1 MLSVYKSSLDELS
14 EVNSA
19 AQIVLLFAANIL
31 TMVPHLRRLS
41 FIAHKLGSEKSPE
54 PQKTAL
60 SSHSTS
66 ELPAKPIP
74 SLLSFPNEIILLVAE
89 NLDLKG
95 LNCLIQASRRLSSLL
110 TPNLHRLAVQ
120 DCHAGWR
127 IPFPVLHWAAWKGY
141 EGLARLLLDKG
152 FDADLRTTF
161 QGKTA
166 LHFAALKGHEAIIR
180 LLLDKGAKA
189 DMQDIS
195 YGISP
200 LHIAALEGHEAV
212 VRLLLDRGADVSI
225 GDHMGRTALVWAARY
240 ASLDK
245 EIVGVF
251 RLLLERGA
259 NVDMRERECG
269 GTSLHWAVEKGRR
282 EAVKLLL
289 EKGAS
294 LTVLSDSKETA
305 VDWALRKGDDE
316 MVSLLLGCGEMDDLA
331 KARGS
336 TIGLATRFKTLP
348 AATRA

>member
-1 MLSVYKSSLDELS
+1 
-14 EVNSA
+14 
-19 AQIVLLFAANIL
+19 
-31 TMVPHLRRLS
+31 MVPHLRRLS
-41 FIAHKLGSEKSPE
+41 FVADRLTSEKSPA
-54 PQKTAL
+54 PSL
-60 SSHSTS
+60 PPSHPHPPPPS
-66 ELPAKPIP
+66 ESESAAKSVL
-74 SLLSFPNEIILLVAE
+74 SLLSFPNELILLIAE
-89 NLDLKG
+89 NLDLKN
-95 LNCLIQASRRLSSLL
+95 LNCLIRASRRLASLL

-120 DCHAGWR
+120 DRDAGWW
-127 IPFPVLHWAAWKGY
+127 IPFPALHWAAWKGY
-141 EGLARLLLDKG
+141 EGLARLLLEKG
-152 FDADLRTTF
+152 LDVDLRTTF

-166 LHFAALKGHEAIIR
+166 LHFAALKGHESIIR

-225 GDHMGRTALVWAARY
+225 GDHTGRTALVWAARY

-245 EIVGVF
+245 EIVGVV

-259 NVDMRERECG
+259 DVDMRERECG

-294 LTVLSDSKETA
+294 VTLLSDSKETA

-316 MVSLLLGCGEMDDLA
+316 MVRLLLGCTEMDESG
-331 KARGS
+331 GS
-336 TIGLATRFKTLP
+336 STMGGC
-348 AATRA
+348 AALGRLRALSRA

>member
-1 MLSVYKSSLDELS
+1 
-14 EVNSA
+14 
-19 AQIVLLFAANIL
+19 
-31 TMVPHLRRLS
+31 MVPHLRRLS
-41 FIAHKLGSEKSPE
+41 YIANRLGSEKSTE
-54 PQKTAL
+54 PQKPAPAA
-60 SSHSTS
+60 S
-66 ELPAKPIP
+66 EPEPDAKSIP
-74 SLLSFPNEIILLVAE
+74 SLLSFPNELILLVAE
-89 NLDLKG
+89 NLDLKN
-95 LNCLIQASRRLSSLL
+95 LNSLIQTSRRLASLL
-110 TPNLHRLAVQ
+110 TPNLHHLAVQ
-120 DCHAGWR
+120 DSDAGWWF
-127 IPFPVLHWAAWKGY
+127 PFPVLHWAALKGY
-141 EGLARLLLDKG
+141 EGLARILLEKG
-152 FDADLRTTF
+152 LDADLRTTP

-166 LHFAALKGHEAIIR
+166 LHFAALKGDESIIR

-195 YGISP
+195 YGFSP

-225 GDHMGRTALVWAARY
+225 GDNTGRTALALAARY

-245 EIVGVF
+245 EIVGVV

-259 NVDMRERECG
+259 DVDMRERECG

-316 MVSLLLGCGEMDDLA
+316 MVRLLLGCREMDDLTA
-331 KARGS
+331 VGS
-336 TIGLATRFKTLP
+336 STMGGCGVLERLATLSV
-348 AATRA
+348 ASRA